1 MSQGNKK
8 ITTRKIPSTNNKV
21 LVCTGSLRFSQEI
34 PTTNYKI
41 TGTGTRDSSLLK
53 RSGISN
59 GDQEK
64 IVWNFQGS
72 WLLALE
78 FPGDLTQFCG
88 ISRGGALFCIQFPR
102 GK

>member
-1 MSQGNKK
+1 MTTMSQGNKK

-21 LVCTGSLRFSQEI
+21 LVCPGSLRFSQEI

-41 TGTGTRDSSLLK
+41 TGTGTR
-53 RSGISN
+53 SGISN

-72 WLLALE
+72 WFLALE
-78 FPGDLTQFCG
+78 FPRDLTQFCG
-88 ISRGGALFCIQFPR
+88 ISRGGALFCLEFPR